1 MWPLI
6 VESVT
11 KVDSVSPSHTDHLAR
26 ETQLAFSWRT
36 LMCVSSGISHAQQQ
50 QEHAYTKRINMRLF
64 FKKHSCAL
72 RASSLS
78 VTRRHFTRFTW
89 FSWLAWLGWIST
101 FRRLSCR

>member
-36 LMCVSSGISHAQQQ
+36 LMCVSSGISHAQQKAQQQ

-72 RASSLS
+72 TARILS
-78 VTRRHFTRFTW
+78 ITLTCFTW
-89 FSWLAWLGWIST
+89 FN
-101 FRRLSCR
+101 RLS